1 LNDPAPCAHSGI
13 MQNAAKQR
21 SVSARG
27 GKVVPTFRVV
37 TVYEDFR
44 TARQAKQA
52 YNFLATN
59 LTHEWQ
65 VTSQMWK
72 FDLLR
77 IPELRELAAEDAAL
91 ADLIIVSCHG
101 DGELSADVR
110 TWIEMWLGYKAD
122 AVALVALLDCPPGQ
136 AERAQATQAYLE
148 RVAQRAHMDFFT
160 WPQDLPEEQIVVLD
174 RSLATEEE
182 PLRQAA

>member
-1 LNDPAPCAHSGI
+1 

-21 SVSARG
+21 SVSALG

-52 YNFLATN
+52 YEFLAAN

-77 IPELRELAAEDAAL
+77 IPELRELAAEDAL
-91 ADLIIVSCHG
+91 RADLIIVSCNG
-101 DGELSADVR
+101 DRELPADVR
-110 TWIEMWLGYKAD
+110 AWIEMSLGSRTD

-136 AERAQATQAYLE
+136 AERAQVTQAYLE
-148 RVAQRAHMDFFT
+148 RIAQRAHLEFFI
-160 WPQDLPEEQIVVLD
+160 WPQGLPKLEILVPD
-174 RSLATEEE
+174 RALATVAE